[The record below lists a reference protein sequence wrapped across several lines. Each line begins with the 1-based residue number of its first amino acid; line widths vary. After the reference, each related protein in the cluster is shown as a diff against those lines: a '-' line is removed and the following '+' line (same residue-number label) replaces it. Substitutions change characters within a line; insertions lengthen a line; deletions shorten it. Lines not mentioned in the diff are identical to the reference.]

1 MTKSSSW
8 GTCECPAADVCP
20 SFGADPDIAGV
31 GVVSSFITSS
41 CLAIIGTC
49 LYLSIIRSGIVPD
62 GSFDPPGLALHK
74 SFNPIDGWARKTFCT
89 PFVRFI
95 LKANW
100 VRIRMLK
107 YKSALF
113 SFVLSLADMQLVTGI
128 AMLSAAIIQLHNHKI
143 SIYHF
148 SMVTEMAWL
157 SSNVH
162 LLALLA
168 IRTEVIGSMK
178 KGRRWL
184 VPMQNNPPALERPR
198 TSMGLGMD
206 VFVRVV
212 SMLISAAL
220 LLYCSYISG
229 ADGWDNHHSWPAHC
243 AIGLKKSGKPRGW
256 MVLNFVLVLWA
267 YPERCL
273 ALWPAAG
280 QWWIDKMRHRVL
292 DNRGVGNSCQ
302 DQQLPLW
309 RKIFVYAYYFTS
321 SEAIQVLI
329 DGIMWFGLGVF
340 WIFTDRKSIHEWQEV
355 KENFKEENDVEGFGQ
370 LVSILILGIPFLQ
383 ALQAYCGQY
392 NADIR
397 KLRHEEQG
405 GVGRLIWSF
414 WNPHGDDGEG
424 NHPE

>member
-1 MTKSSSW
+1 
-8 GTCECPAADVCP
+8 
-20 SFGADPDIAGV
+20 
-31 GVVSSFITSS
+31 
-41 CLAIIGTC
+41 
-49 LYLSIIRSGIVPD
+49 
-62 GSFDPPGLALHK
+62 
-74 SFNPIDGWARKTFCT
+74 
-89 PFVRFI
+89 
-95 LKANW
+95 
-100 VRIRMLK
+100 
-107 YKSALF
+107 
-113 SFVLSLADMQLVTGI
+113 
-128 AMLSAAIIQLHNHKI
+128 MLSAAIIQLHNHKI
-143 SIYHF
+143 SVYHF
-148 SMVTEMAWL
+148 SMVTELAWL

-184 VPMQNNPPALERPR
+184 VPVQNNPPVLERPR
-198 TSMGLGMD
+198 TSIGLSLD

-229 ADGWDNHHSWPAHC
+229 ADGWDYHYSWPAHC

-292 DNRGVGNSCQ
+292 DNRGFGNSCE

-309 RKIFVYAYYFTS
+309 RKIFVYTYYFTS

-340 WIFTDRKSIHEWQEV
+340 WIFADRKSIHEWQEV

-383 ALQAYCGQY
+383 ALQAYCGKFF
-392 NADIR
+392 A
-397 KLRHEEQG
+397 
-405 GVGRLIWSF
+405 GVRENW
-414 WNPHGDDGEG
+414 H
-424 NHPE
+424 